1 METMHPVQPMMK
13 PVLPAAWASP
23 CILDFAVHLTV
34 QLTVGQLSAWPLDCE
49 CGVAKKIHLVNEHD
63 CGLMQPGG
71 DCGLSKHDCGLI
83 QPMILSMEDHGRGL
97 THPSKR
103 HDGGLI
109 QPDRKSRSTDP
120 KSRCFVAPA
129 LRDKRKTGP
138 NVCNL
143 TAGMHLERKWL
154 WKD

>member
-1 METMHPVQPMMK
+1 MHPVQPMMK

-23 CILDFAVHLTV
+23 CILDFAV
-34 QLTVGQLSAWPLDCE
+34 QLTVGQLHAWPLDCE
-49 CGVAKKIHLVNEHD
+49 CGVANKLMIHPVNE
-63 CGLMQPGG
+63 
-71 DCGLSKHDCGLI
+71 HDCGLI

-109 QPDRKSRSTDP
+109 QPDRKSRSSDP
-120 KSRCFVAPA
+120 KSRCFVVPA
-129 LRDKRKTGP
+129 LRDKRNQGECMQSDTR
-138 NVCNL
+138 
-143 TAGMHLERKWL
+143 LERKWL

>member
-13 PVLPAAWASP
+13 PLLPAAWASL
-23 CILDFAVHLTV
+23 CTVDFAVHLTV
-34 QLTVGQLSAWPLDCE
+34 GQLYAWPLDCE
-49 CGVAKKIHLVNEHD
+49 CGMKHPVNEHD
-63 CGLMQPGG
+63 RGLMQPGG
-71 DCGLSKHDCGLI
+71 DCGLSKQDCGLI
-83 QPMILSMEDHGRGL
+83 QPMILSMEDRRRA
-97 THPSKR
+97 HPSKS
-103 HDGGLI
+103 HDGGLV
-109 QPDRKSRSTDP
+109 QPDRKSRSADP

>member
-1 METMHPVQPMMK
+1 MHPVQPMMK

-71 DCGLSKHDCGLI
+71 DRGLSKQNCGLI
-83 QPMILSMEDHGRGL
+83 QPVMLSMEDRRR
-97 THPSKR
+97 S